1 MPNRAY
7 SEEYAHFANE
17 LIPEA
22 FELICFEYAQ
32 FFEPIRSE
40 YAHFLE
46 YAQFVIEIH

>member
-7 SEEYAHFANE
+7 LEEYAHFANE
-17 LIPEA
+17 LIREA

-40 YAHFLE
+40 YAQFFEHAHF
-46 YAQFVIEIH
+46 FIEVR